1 MPKSFRRMAGK
12 VGMPPGSLVYTGEK
26 EHLAAKITITRYNE
40 QTIVE
45 HQLDAFDASQMVADP
60 GEVTW
65 INVTGVSKVKDLEKL
80 GECFKIHPLV
90 LEDILEVG
98 QRPKVEDYDD
108 YLYIVLN
115 SIQPVGEGEE
125 LAAEEISLVLGPH
138 YLLSFYVGD
147 DDIYAPVRER
157 LLQGKGRIRKLG
169 ADYLAYA
176 LIDLVVD
183 NYFLEL
189 EKFGDQVESL
199 EDEVVAR
206 PSPQTLRDVHRFKND
221 MIMLRKSLWPLR
233 EVIAR
238 LERRESPLI
247 SDNLGNYF
255 RDVYDHTII
264 AIDTVET
271 YRDILSGMLDIYL
284 SSMSNRLNQIMKVL
298 TIIATIFMP
307 LTFITSLYGMN
318 FKNMPEL
325 QWKYGYYGVIG
336 VMVVIALGMIEYFR
350 KKQWM

>member
-1 MPKSFRRMAGK
+1 MPKSSRRMARK

-26 EHLAAKITITRYNE
+26 AHLPAKITITRYNE
-40 QTIVE
+40 HTIAERQVDSFTE
-45 HQLDAFDASQMVADP
+45 CQLVGDP

-65 INVTGVSKVKDLEKL
+65 INVTGISRVNDLEKV

-115 SIQPVGEGEE
+115 AIQPVAEGEK
-125 LAAEEISLVLGPH
+125 LVAEEISLVLGAH
-138 YLLSFYVGD
+138 YLLSFYSGN
-147 DDIYAPVRER
+147 DDIYAPIRER
-157 LLQGKGRIRKLG
+157 LLQAKGRVRKLG
-169 ADYLAYA
+169 ADYLAYS

-183 NYFLEL
+183 NYFVEL
-189 EKFGDQVESL
+189 EKFGDQMESL

-206 PSPQTLRDVHRFKND
+206 PSPQILRVVHRFKND

-247 SDNLGNYF
+247 SENLGNYF
-255 RDVYDHTII
+255 RDVYDHTVI

-284 SSMSNRLNQIMKVL
+284 SSMSNRLNEIMKVL

-318 FKNMPEL
+318 FKHMPEL
-325 QWKYGYYGVIG
+325 QWEYGYYGVIG
-336 VMVVIALGMIEYFR
+336 MVVVIAVSMLEYFR
-350 KKQWM
+350 RKHWI